1 MKEFHIDFLLAYL
14 EYLNILWIGDG
25 NKVSERPCE
34 PSFQSLEKYA
44 GIKGYVIRNT
54 RCSKC

>member
-1 MKEFHIDFLLAYL
+1 MKEFHIDFLLRFYV
-14 EYLNILWIGDG
+14 EYFNILRIRDG

-44 GIKGYVIRNT
+44 GIKG
-54 RCSKC
+54 